1 MKKIFLIFLLMPL
14 LNNCGPHSAAIGP
27 GLTLVNSGSIL
38 QSSVSYAGSLQMN
51 KLKDDYV
58 KELNELN
65 VEKICPTVHS
75 TELNKIFFETID
87 HMDCYF
93 DPMSIHR

>member
-1 MKKIFLIFLLMPL
+1 MPV
-14 LNNCGPHSAAIGP
+14 LNSCGPFSAAVGP
-27 GLTLVNSGSIL
+27 SLTLVKSGSIL
-38 QSSVSYAGSLQMN
+38 QASASYAGSSV
-51 KLKDDYV
+51 LKKFKKDYT
-58 KELNELN
+58 NELN

-75 TELNKIFFETID
+75 SELNEIFFETIE

>member
-1 MKKIFLIFLLMPL
+1 MKKIILIFLFIPL
-14 LNNCGPHSAAIGP
+14 LNNCGPYSAAIGP
-27 GLTLVNSGSIL
+27 SLTMLNSGSIV
-38 QSSVSYAGSLQMN
+38 QTSASYAGSSVM
-51 KLKDDYV
+51 KKFKKDYT
-58 KELNELN
+58 NELN

-75 TELNKIFFETID
+75 SELNEIFFETID

>member
-1 MKKIFLIFLLMPL
+1 MLL
-14 LNNCGPHSAAIGP
+14 LNSCGPLSAAVGP
-27 GLTLVNSGSIL
+27 SLTRVKSGSIL
-38 QSSVSYAGSLQMN
+38 QASASYAGSSVM
-51 KLKDDYV
+51 KKFKEDYT
-58 KELNELN
+58 NELN

-75 TELNKIFFETID
+75 SELNEIFFETIE

>member
-1 MKKIFLIFLLMPL
+1 VKKIILIFLFIPL
-14 LNNCGPHSAAIGP
+14 LNNCGPYSAAIGP
-27 GLTLVNSGSIL
+27 SLTMLNSGSIV
-38 QSSVSYAGSLQMN
+38 QTSASYAGSSVM
-51 KLKDDYV
+51 KKF
-58 KELNELN
+58 KEDFINELN

-75 TELNKIFFETID
+75 SELNEIFFETID

>member
-1 MKKIFLIFLLMPL
+1 VKKNILIFLFIPL
-14 LNNCGPHSAAIGP
+14 LNNCGPYSAAVGP
-27 GLTLVNSGSIL
+27 SLSIVKSGSIL
-38 QSSVSYAGSLQMN
+38 QASASYAGSLSMKKFKEDYIN
-51 KLKDDYV
+51 K
-58 KELNELN
+58 LN

-75 TELNKIFFETID
+75 SELTKIFFETID

>member
-1 MKKIFLIFLLMPL
+1 MKKIILIFLLIPL
-14 LNNCGPHSAAIGP
+14 LNNCGLYSAAIGP
-27 GLTLVNSGSIL
+27 SFSLLKSGSVL
-38 QSSVSYAGSLQMN
+38 QASASYAGSSAM
-51 KLKDDYV
+51 KKFKEDYI
-58 KELNELN
+58 NELN

-75 TELNKIFFETID
+75 SELNKIFFETID

>member
-1 MKKIFLIFLLMPL
+1 MKKIILIFLFIPL
-14 LNNCGPHSAAIGP
+14 LNNCGPYSAAVGP
-27 GLTLVNSGSIL
+27 SLTMLNSGSIL
-38 QSSVSYAGSLQMN
+38 QASASYAGSSLM
-51 KLKDDYV
+51 KKFKEDYT
-58 KELNELN
+58 NELN

-75 TELNKIFFETID
+75 SELNKIFFETID

>member
-1 MKKIFLIFLLMPL
+1 MPL
-14 LNNCGPHSAAIGP
+14 LNNCGSFPAAVGP
-27 GLTLVNSGSIL
+27 SLTLVKSGSIL
-38 QSSVSYAGSLQMN
+38 QASASYAGSSVI
-51 KLKDDYV
+51 KKFKEDYT
-58 KELNELN
+58 NELN

-75 TELNKIFFETID
+75 SELNEIFFETIE

>member
-1 MKKIFLIFLLMPL
+1 MKKIILIFLFIPL
-14 LNNCGPHSAAIGP
+14 LNNCGPYSAAIGP
-27 GLTLVNSGSIL
+27 SLTMLNSGSIV
-38 QSSVSYAGSLQMN
+38 QTSASYAGSSVM
-51 KLKDDYV
+51 KKFKEDYT
-58 KELNELN
+58 NELN

-75 TELNKIFFETID
+75 SELNEIFFETID

>member
-1 MKKIFLIFLLMPL
+1 MKKITLIFLLIPL
-14 LNNCGPHSAAIGP
+14 LNNCGPYSAAVGP
-27 GLTLVNSGSIL
+27 SLTMLNSGSIL
-38 QSSVSYAGSLQMN
+38 QASASYAGSSVM
-51 KLKDDYV
+51 KKFKEDYN
-58 KELNELN
+58 NELN

-75 TELNKIFFETID
+75 SELNEIFFETID

>member
-1 MKKIFLIFLLMPL
+1 MPL
-14 LNNCGPHSAAIGP
+14 LNNCGPYSAALGP
-27 GLTLVNSGSIL
+27 SLTLINSGSVL
-38 QSSVSYAGSLQMN
+38 QASTSYAGSSVM
-51 KLKDDYV
+51 KKFKEDYT
-58 KELNELN
+58 NELN

-75 TELNKIFFETID
+75 SELNEIFFETIE

>member
-1 MKKIFLIFLLMPL
+1 MPL
-14 LNNCGPHSAAIGP
+14 LNSCGPFSAAVGP
-27 GLTLVNSGSIL
+27 SLTLVKSGSIL
-38 QSSVSYAGSLQMN
+38 QASASYAGSSVM
-51 KLKDDYV
+51 KKFKKDYIS
-58 KELNELN
+58 ESN

-75 TELNKIFFETID
+75 SELNEIFFETIE

>member
-1 MKKIFLIFLLMPL
+1 MPL
-14 LNNCGPHSAAIGP
+14 LNSCGPFSAAVGP
-27 GLTLVNSGSIL
+27 SLTLVKSGSIL
-38 QSSVSYAGSLQMN
+38 QASASYAGSSVM
-51 KLKDDYV
+51 KKFKEDYT
-58 KELNELN
+58 NELN

-75 TELNKIFFETID
+75 SELNKIFFETIE

>member
-1 MKKIFLIFLLMPL
+1 MKKIILIFLLIPL
-14 LNNCGPHSAAIGP
+14 LNNCGPYSAAVGP
-27 GLTLVNSGSIL
+27 SLTMLNSGSIL
-38 QSSVSYAGSLQMN
+38 QASASYAGSSAMKKFQKNYIN
-51 KLKDDYV
+51 K
-58 KELNELN
+58 LN

-75 TELNKIFFETID
+75 SELTKIFFETID

>member
-1 MKKIFLIFLLMPL
+1 MPL
-14 LNNCGPHSAAIGP
+14 LNSCGPFSAAVGP
-27 GLTLVNSGSIL
+27 SLTLVKSGSIL
-38 QSSVSYAGSLQMN
+38 EASASYAGSSVM
-51 KLKDDYV
+51 KKFKEDYT
-58 KELNELN
+58 NELN

-75 TELNKIFFETID
+75 SELNEIFFETIE

>member
-1 MKKIFLIFLLMPL
+1 MPL
-14 LNNCGPHSAAIGP
+14 LNSCGPFSAAVGP
-27 GLTLVNSGSIL
+27 SLTLVKSGSIL
-38 QSSVSYAGSLQMN
+38 QASASYAGSSAM
-51 KLKDDYV
+51 KKFKKSYISIS
-58 KELNELN
+58 N

-75 TELNKIFFETID
+75 SELNEIFFETIE

>member
-1 MKKIFLIFLLMPL
+1 MKKIILILLLIPL
-14 LNNCGPHSAAIGP
+14 LNNCGPYSAAVGP
-27 GLTLVNSGSIL
+27 SLTMLNSGSIL
-38 QSSVSYAGSLQMN
+38 QASASYASSSAM
-51 KLKDDYV
+51 KKFKEDYI
-58 KELNELN
+58 NELN

-75 TELNKIFFETID
+75 SELNEIFFETID